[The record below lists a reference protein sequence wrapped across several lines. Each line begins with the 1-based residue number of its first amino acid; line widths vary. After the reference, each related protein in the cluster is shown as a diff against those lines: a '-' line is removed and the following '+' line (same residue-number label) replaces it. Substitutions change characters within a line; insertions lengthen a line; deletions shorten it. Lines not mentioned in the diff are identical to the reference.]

1 MPNLDALNFIIAVL
15 ALFVAVYSIHYT
27 RKCNRRKITI
37 SNGEF
42 LSDLIDPPIAFFEIH
57 NISPTPVTI
66 LGLNFVTPS
75 GEVIFPLLN
84 HGPTQTY
91 SENKLFSM
99 PDIIPDYKYVKPL
112 DAPFI
117 LQPYSSIELSY
128 FFERP
133 YDSLLVKITCNER
146 IHCFKKVQ
154 SFLVY
159 FSNIQE

>member
-75 GEVIFPLLN
+75 GEVIFPLLIPSTSN
-84 HGPTQTY
+84 RYTKIMCLYKWKSYPHTY
-91 SENKLFSM
+91 QQKSTNKCS
-99 PDIIPDYKYVKPL
+99 KP
-112 DAPFI
+112 
-117 LQPYSSIELSY
+117 Y
-128 FFERP
+128 
-133 YDSLLVKITCNER
+133 
-146 IHCFKKVQ
+146 
-154 SFLVY
+154 
-159 FSNIQE
+159 